1 MDKNEQERI
10 FSRMILQGRGHNMD
24 SLNLANKAV
33 AFEGPYC
40 EMFSSKKVFSYT
52 VYKLWLLFSMA
63 VSFVLWCYK

>member
-10 FSRMILQGRGHNMD
+10 FSWMILQGHGHNMD
-24 SLNLANKAV
+24 SLNLVNKAV
-33 AFEGPYC
+33 AFEGPYR
-40 EMFSSKKVFSYT
+40 ETFSSKKVFSYM